1 MLAIF
6 SAGLPD
12 IQGKISVPYGDNPA
26 LTTGAFENAGARHAS
41 FTGGEANIT
50 QVKFIASN
58 SNVIYGAS
66 NTVQPPSISLVPQ
79 IKY

>member
-12 IQGKISVPYGDNPA
+12 IQGMISVPYGDDSE
-26 LTTGAFENAGARHAS
+26 LTTGAFSNAGARIAT
-41 FTGGEANIT
+41 FTNGNANIT
-50 QVKFIASN
+50 PVKFIASN

-66 NTVQPPSISLVPQ
+66 NTVQPPSISLIPQ